1 MTTPRRPPIS
11 VVLATYNHGTF
22 VTAAIESVLDQ
33 TFPRSELE
41 IIVVDDGST
50 DDTRARLDRYGDAIR
65 YIHKENGG
73 QASAWNVGLAQS
85 RGEIIAF
92 LDSDD
97 TWYRDKLVQVVGEFE
112 KSPAVDVVSHR
123 LTVINDRGLAIGEA
137 PEFSTHPAGEGD
149 RRPLQNY
156 LQGKPAVLPPTSGI
170 AVRSAC
176 LARLAP
182 IPEEFCGGSR
192 GPGPDLF
199 LAYLLPFYAR
209 EFFFIPRPL
218 GNYRIHGLTLREDDL
233 VHQGGLGNAPPTA
246 QHTEATLQS
255 YRLIWTFV
263 ERAAREQ
270 GHDCSVLRR
279 KFEAMA
285 REAEIHLYSLR
296 HERRKA
302 LQLAVRYAD
311 PEFQATLP
319 LRAFRRISLILDVL
333 LPRGV
338 YLALRG
344 WYRQGR
350 FFELVHRRRALPVED
365 EPTSGVRREPQ

>member
-1 MTTPRRPPIS
+1 MTTPRPPLVS

-22 VTAAIESVLDQ
+22 ATAAIESVLDQ
-33 TFPRSELE
+33 TLPRSELE

-50 DDTRARLDRYGDAIR
+50 DDTRARLDPYGDAIR

-73 QASAWNVGLAQS
+73 QASAWNVGLAES

-97 TWYRDKLVQVVGEFE
+97 TWSRDKLVQVVAEFE

-123 LTVINDRGLAIGEA
+123 LTVINDGGLAIGEA

-182 IPEEFCGGSR
+182 IPEQFRGGSR

-218 GNYRIHGLTLREDDL
+218 GNYRIHGLTLREGEL
-233 VHQGGLGNAPPTA
+233 VHPTV
-246 QHTEATLQS
+246 QHTEASLQS
-255 YRLIWTFV
+255 YKLIWTFV

-270 GHDCSVLRR
+270 GHDSSVLRR
-279 KFEAMA
+279 KYEAMA
-285 REAEIHLYSLR
+285 REAEIRLYSLR

-350 FFELVHRRRALPVED
+350 FFELVHRRRALPVENQ
-365 EPTSGVRREPQ
+365 PRSGVRREPQ

>member
-1 MTTPRRPPIS
+1 
-11 VVLATYNHGTF
+11 
-22 VTAAIESVLDQ
+22 
-33 TFPRSELE
+33 
-41 IIVVDDGST
+41 
-50 DDTRARLDRYGDAIR
+50 
-65 YIHKENGG
+65 
-73 QASAWNVGLAQS
+73 
-85 RGEIIAF
+85 
-92 LDSDD
+92 
-97 TWYRDKLVQVVGEFE
+97 
-112 KSPAVDVVSHR
+112 VVSHR

-149 RRPLQNY
+149 RHPLQNY
-156 LQGKPAVLPPTSGI
+156 LRGKPAILPPTSGI

-182 IPEEFCGGSR
+182 FPDQFCGGSR

-199 LAYLLPFYAR
+199 LAYLLPFYAG

-218 GNYRIHGLTLREDDL
+218 GNYRIHGLTMREGGL
-233 VHQGGLGNAPPTA
+233 VHQGGLGNERLSV
-246 QHTEATLQS
+246 QHTEATLRS

-270 GHDCSVLRR
+270 GHDSSVLRR
-279 KFEAMA
+279 KYDAMA
-285 REAEIHLYSLR
+285 REAEIRLYSLR

-302 LQLAVRYAD
+302 LQLAFRYAD

-350 FFELVHRRRALPVED
+350 FFELVHRRRALPMED
-365 EPTSGVRREPQ
+365 EPRSGVRREPQ